1 MNNFIARQLKKG
13 EQKNGKNL
21 IKNSFIYKTIPQ
33 FYPGTTAES
42 FVDHLKRSAS
52 TVNPKNRPAP
62 IAKPIRR
69 SKSQRS
75 QNFVTSI
82 QHGGSVTLVS
92 LNGDLDQE
100 NSSGKPNEI
109 KHVHH
114 HHFVQDWD
122 GNGIHPGGSQTLPN
136 RKSGQFY
143 TFKLY

>member
-1 MNNFIARQLKKG
+1 M
-13 EQKNGKNL
+13 
-21 IKNSFIYKTIPQ
+21 
-33 FYPGTTAES
+33 
-42 FVDHLKRSAS
+42 
-52 TVNPKNRPAP
+52 NPKNRPAP

-75 QNFVTSI
+75 QNFVTQI

-100 NSSGKPNEI
+100 NSGGKPNEI

-136 RKSGQFY
+136 RKSGQFFY
-143 TFKLY
+143 K